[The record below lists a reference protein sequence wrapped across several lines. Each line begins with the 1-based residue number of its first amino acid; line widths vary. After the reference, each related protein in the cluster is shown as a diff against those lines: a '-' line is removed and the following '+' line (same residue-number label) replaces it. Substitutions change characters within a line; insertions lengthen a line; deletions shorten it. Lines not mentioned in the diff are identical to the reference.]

1 MNMNACDKERRF
13 SDAVAQ
19 AMKIRKLYNELEKQ
33 YHGEPWTNQEI
44 GVPGRVA

>member
-1 MNMNACDKERRF
+1 MDMNACDKETRF

-33 YHGEPWTNQEI
+33 NHGEPWTNQEI